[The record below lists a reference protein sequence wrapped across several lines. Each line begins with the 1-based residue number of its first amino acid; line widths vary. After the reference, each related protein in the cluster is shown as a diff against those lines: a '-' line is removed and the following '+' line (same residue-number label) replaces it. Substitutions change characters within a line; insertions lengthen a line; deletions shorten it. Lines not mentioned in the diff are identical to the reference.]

1 MDTPSFI
8 KMNGLGN
15 DFVIVDGRAQ
25 PVQFGP
31 GQVRAICDRQTG
43 IGCDQL
49 IVMEPTFD
57 PGADLY
63 MRIYNGDGEEVDA
76 CGNATRCIAWLMFE
90 EKNITAVNIATN
102 AGVLSC
108 CSAGPDLVSV
118 DMGAPK
124 FDWDEIPLAEEF
136 SDTRTIE
143 LQIGPIDDP
152 VLDTPSAVSVGN
164 PHAIFWVDDVEAH
177 DLARFG
183 PLLEHH
189 PMFPSRANISL
200 AQVQDSQNVRVKVWE
215 RGAGLTRACGTAA
228 CAVAVAA
235 VRLGLTERQVT
246 VHLPGGSLEILWRE
260 RDDHIIMT
268 GPVAHEFNGDIAPEL
283 LQAGG

>member
-1 MDTPSFI
+1 MDAPSFI

-25 PVQFGP
+25 PVRFGP
-31 GQVRAICDRQTG
+31 GQVRAICDRQAG

-49 IVMEPTFD
+49 IVMEPALGS
-57 PGADLY
+57 GADLY

-90 EKNITAVNIATN
+90 EKNITVVNIATN
-102 AGVLSC
+102 AGILPC
-108 CSAGPDLVSV
+108 RSAGPDLVSV

-124 FDWDEIPLAEEF
+124 FDWDEIPLVEEF
-136 SDTRTIE
+136 SDTRAIE

-189 PMFPSRANISL
+189 PMFPLRANISL
-200 AQVQDSQNVRVKVWE
+200 AQVQDRQNVRVKVWE

-246 VHLPGGSLEILWRE
+246 VHLPGGALEIHWRE